1 MAAGTLSS
9 LSIQSDGTISAAF
22 SNGTTSNV
30 GQIAL
35 TQFDNVNGLVQ
46 DGGEL
51 YTASE
56 ASGAAF
62 IGTAG
67 TAGRGTMLG
76 SALEQSNVDLATEL
90 TKIIT
95 LPAKLPGECQDHH
108 ATDQIM
114 QDTINMKQ

>member
-95 LPAKLPGECQDHH
+95 YQRSYQASAKIIT